1 MVKSASQWSRRDLG
15 IFVGMVALL
24 IVSIQHGFGIPVGM
38 LLLCVAPFVFGRDK
52 WDGEVSAYSV
62 MNSDGRRIAGTF
74 TAEQFDAQLRG
85 GPAPEL
91 NSSTAAAMPPS
102 APAQQAPAPAAVDP
116 AVRRRRA
123 LEAAER
129 RARESAQT
137 SS

>member
-1 MVKSASQWSRRDLG
+1 MVRSASQWSARDLG
-15 IFVGMVALL
+15 LAGAMVA
-24 IVSIQHGFGIPVGM
+24 VQAVGVRYGLGVPSG
-38 LLLCVAPFVFGRDK
+38 LLLLSVAPFVFGRRK

-62 MNSDGRRIAGTF
+62 CNDDGRRIAGTF